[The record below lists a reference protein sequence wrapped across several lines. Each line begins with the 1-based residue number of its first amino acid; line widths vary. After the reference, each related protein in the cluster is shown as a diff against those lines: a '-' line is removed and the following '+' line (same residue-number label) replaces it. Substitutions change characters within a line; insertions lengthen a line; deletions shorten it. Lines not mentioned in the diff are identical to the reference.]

1 MLPLRL
7 TEQRQCLKESMQ
19 GGGATKRASS
29 FTYNIPSTYTGEIF
43 GLLTLSKS
51 VSNGHALIAEIKSIW
66 NFMKKIV
73 YVDMDNVLVDFQSA
87 FPKLSKK
94 VLNEYENNKDDIP
107 GIFALMEPMPS
118 AIESFIEL
126 TKHFE
131 TYVLSTAP
139 WNNSSA
145 WSDKL
150 LWVKKYLGEHALKR
164 LILTHHKNLNMGDYL
179 IDDRLKR
186 GADSF
191 AGEHIHFGTEKFPDW
206 ASVMKYLRSKE
217 RL

>member
-1 MLPLRL
+1 MISLRL
-7 TEQRQCLKESMQ
+7 YSKESMK
-19 GGGATKRASS
+19 GGGATKLASS
-29 FTYNIPSTYTGEIF
+29 FIYNIPSTYTGEIF

-94 VLNEYENNKDDIP
+94 VPNEYENNKDDIP

-118 AIESFIEL
+118 AIVSFIEL
-126 TKHFE
+126 TKHFD
-131 TYVLSTAP
+131 TYILSTAP

-191 AGEHIHFGTEKFPDW
+191 AGEHIHFLTEKFPDW
-206 ASVMKYLRSKE
+206 PSVMKYLRSKE